1 MSAMRSVQ
9 WNDGLQLVFSD
20 VDETVAD
27 LYRPAE
33 TGMLDAL
40 ARVLDQGIRLVFIT
54 GQSVGNVEQRVVM
67 RLPASLRHRVAVG
80 ACSGAELWGYSLKGD
95 RNSVAFD
102 SVDAALSDEQKAA
115 WRKVVRQLFTEFRLV
130 AHPPMPIPEFELLH
144 GGEPWHVMVD
154 DRGPQITIEFP
165 NAYQLSHTARE
176 RVSRRL
182 GREVEESDLRIPV
195 SQRARQLLE
204 ACSVP
209 VSPRLA
215 GIFALDF
222 AILGVSKTRA
232 VEVTL
237 SPAVLHA
244 LGLETHVPDAG
255 TMEVW
260 GDRFSHQAGTDW
272 LMCTTL
278 DRNVRAISFRDEDPA
293 EFPHGYNIQLW
304 DGERRLQ
311 DGLLEFLQTRA

>member
-1 MSAMRSVQ
+1 MSAARSVE

-33 TGMLDAL
+33 TAMLDAL
-40 ARVLDQGIRLVFIT
+40 ARLLDQGTRLVFIT
-54 GQSVGNVEQRVVM
+54 GQSVANVEQRVVM
-67 RLPASLRHRVAVG
+67 GLPASLRHRVAVG
-80 ACSGAELWGYSLKGD
+80 ACSGAELWGYSIAGD

-102 SVDAALSDEQKAA
+102 SVDTALSGEQKAA
-115 WRKVVRQLFTEFRLV
+115 WRKVVQQLLAEFQLV
-130 AHPPMPIPEFELLH
+130 AYRPMPIPEFGLLH
-144 GGEPWHVMVD
+144 GDEPWHVMVD

-165 NAYQLSHTARE
+165 NAYRLSRTARE
-176 RVSRRL
+176 RMSRRL
-182 GREVEESDLRIPV
+182 GTQLEESDLRIPI

-215 GIFALDF
+215 GIFALDL

-232 VEVTL
+232 VEISL
-237 SPAVLHA
+237 SPKVLHA
-244 LGLETHVPDAG
+244 LGLGTRVLGAG
-255 TMEVW
+255 KMEVW

-272 LMCTTL
+272 LMCTIL
-278 DRNVRAISFRDEDPA
+278 DRKVRAISFRDEDPA
-293 EFPHGYNIQLW
+293 EFPQGYNIQLW
-304 DGERRLQ
+304 DGECRLQ
-311 DGLLEFLQTRA
+311 AGLLEFLQTRA